1 MATVKNK
8 EECIKTSKKFAPP
21 LKKPEDA
28 LSVHGFSNASENEE
42 DSAAMGET
50 LCPAKTKGGDSKSSK
65 NRISTLDGAKTKK
78 KRQTENSDSDK
89 KQKRKRSEAVN
100 NASKTMA
107 TEDKENLLET
117 NPRECS
123 QEIKTP
129 KEQYHLT
136 DSQYDELFQHVL
148 EKSIKDCMAVG
159 AGENQE
165 VQKRTRKRQPKKIV
179 EGYTQI
185 TDQEDLEDEEE
196 EEEEEEEQKPLNQCI
211 AWIQCSKLSCEKWR
225 KLESGIDPSSLPDS
239 WSCSQNTDSK
249 FNNCDIPEEGWSES
263 DDEVIY
269 ATFVP
274 GSIVWAKQRGYSWW
288 PGMVEA
294 DPDIGVYFLFASNF
308 DHLPSKYHVTFF
320 GDSVSRAWISASMLK
335 NFQELTAESLDLKKG
350 KNKDYSK
357 RFGVG
362 LKMAEEAE
370 KMNIQ
375 ERIAKFGF
383 SGRYRHQD
391 ESQQPGFTEEDFDVC
406 GNDKHLTS
414 KPTKCEPK
422 SHVSNDSVAPAAKEA
437 ENTKDKED
445 IAQSKPVCGNDKHL
459 TSKPTKC
466 ELKSHVSNDSVAP
479 AAKEAE
485 NTKDKEDIAQSK
497 PVCGNDKHLKSKPM
511 KCELKSHVSNDS
523 VAPAAKEAENTEDKE
538 DIAQSKPAEFEISDR
553 SQKIR
558 KCEPKNPAGEE
569 SALPK
574 KSKQVKDKEA
584 KAPHRRPGTKNRFS
598 LPKMKT
604 TCSKPSSVPVCSTEI
619 NNACMSTKVLSITDP
634 GKRITC
640 LNTAKRDKAKP
651 KATRKVVALLEGEDS
666 LQNWFEEVKANEKEL
681 EEAFG
686 DDMLDILTAKQNDLQ
701 EDVFSLLL
709 NEESQ
714 EP

>member
-1 MATVKNK
+1 MEARHPSDSRK
-8 EECIKTSKKFAPP
+8 ECIKTSKKFAPP

-445 IAQSKPVCGNDKHL
+445 IAQSKP
-459 TSKPTKC
+459 
-466 ELKSHVSNDSVAP
+466 
-479 AAKEAE
+479 
-485 NTKDKEDIAQSK
+485 
-497 PVCGNDKHLKSKPM
+497 
-511 KCELKSHVSNDS
+511 
-523 VAPAAKEAENTEDKE
+523 APAAKEAENTEDKE

>member
-1 MATVKNK
+1 MEARHPSDSRK
-8 EECIKTSKKFAPP
+8 ECIKTSKKFAPP

-391 ESQQPGFTEEDFDVC
+391 ESQQPGFTEEDFD
-406 GNDKHLTS
+406 
-414 KPTKCEPK
+414 
-422 SHVSNDSVAPAAKEA
+422 APAAKEA

-445 IAQSKPVCGNDKHL
+445 IAQSKP
-459 TSKPTKC
+459 
-466 ELKSHVSNDSVAP
+466 
-479 AAKEAE
+479 
-485 NTKDKEDIAQSK
+485 
-497 PVCGNDKHLKSKPM
+497 
-511 KCELKSHVSNDS
+511 
-523 VAPAAKEAENTEDKE
+523 APAAKEAENTEDKE